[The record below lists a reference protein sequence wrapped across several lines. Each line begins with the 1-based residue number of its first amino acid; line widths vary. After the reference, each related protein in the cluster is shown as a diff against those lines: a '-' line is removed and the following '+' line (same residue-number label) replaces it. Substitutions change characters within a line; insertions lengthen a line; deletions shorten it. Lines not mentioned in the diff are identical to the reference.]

1 MSAVKISPKKER
13 EREERRERERE
24 RRERETDLLREHFVR
39 LPIEDFKIVKKRV
52 GRRRRIEG

>member
-1 MSAVKISPKKER
+1 MSAVKISPKR
-13 EREERRERERE
+13 ERERRERERE
-24 RRERETDLLREHFVR
+24 KETDLLREHFVR

>member
-1 MSAVKISPKKER
+1 MSAVKISPK
-13 EREERRERERE
+13 RERERRE
-24 RRERETDLLREHFVR
+24 RERETDLLREHFVR